1 MAQVINEMPARDYHK
16 IDACSSSWLKAAR
29 KGAVEFYHKRNSE
42 TEQTDSML
50 LGEIAHALV
59 FPSSPRVLQD
69 DYAILPESV
78 GRKSKEL
85 QAELDAD
92 PRIKVSKKIF
102 DKAQDIANSVLSIK
116 MIRRLK
122 DHMDSMNEVT
132 CLFDLNGVKCKCRWD
147 FINPHVGIIL
157 DLKTTRDGVDPMSFS
172 STVAKYLYDQQAAFY
187 VDAAERAY
195 GKKFTIAFVAVSTTA
210 PHDACLFVPD
220 DQMLSVGRQLYT
232 ENIKLYSE
240 LISENVTDISQLLSQ
255 RQFES
260 ISLPAWATDLRRR

>member
-1 MAQVINEMPARDYHK
+1 MTQIIYDMPARDYHK
-16 IDACSSSWLKAAR
+16 IDACSSSWLKTAR
-29 KGAVEFYHKRNSE
+29 RGAVEFYHKRNNE

-59 FPSSPRVLQD
+59 FPSSPRVLQE
-69 DYAILPESV
+69 DYVILPESV

-92 PRIKVSKKIF
+92 PRIKVPKKIF
-102 DKAQDIANSVLSIK
+102 DKAQDIANSVLSIT

-122 DHMDSMNEVT
+122 DHMDSRNEVT
-132 CLFDLNGVKCKCRWD
+132 CLFDLDGIKSKCRWD
-147 FINPHVGIIL
+147 FINPFVGIIL
-157 DLKTTRDGVDPMSFS
+157 DLKTMSGELTKDSFS
-172 STVAKYLYDQQAAFY
+172 ATVAKYSYDQQAAYY

-232 ENIKLYSE
+232 ENLKIYSD
-240 LISENVTDISQLLSQ
+240 LISKNITDISKVLSS
-255 RQFES
+255 RKFES
-260 ISLPAWATDLRRR
+260 LSLPAWATDLRRR